1 MIRHC
6 RLLLLFLWV
15 SLTLLVVAYKQQ
27 PPAVPT
33 VIEVT
38 RIVAQSVTIEVTRVV
53 EVMQT
58 VEVSVTVA
66 ATAMTDSSNVATNI
80 ADNPL
85 IPTIP
90 YDYNHTGTYTLTR
103 NNDTGCT
110 LLVLHEISSEP
121 LNTIGF
127 ELLCHR
133 GAPSY
138 NLGHA
143 EGNVLIGNHT
153 AVWSS
158 SSPFGECHLIFEF
171 AETSVEVKQIG
182 QSLDCG
188 FGGFVYADGIYQLI
202 NDATPTLG
210 CMWTN
215 PCEND

>member
-1 MIRHC
+1 
-6 RLLLLFLWV
+6 V
-15 SLTLLVVAYKQQ
+15 SFILLVAACTQQ
-27 PPAVPT
+27 SHTAT
-33 VIEVT
+33 NFIEVT
-38 RIVAQSVTIEVTRVV
+38 RIVAQPVTIEVTRIAEVV
-53 EVMQT
+53 QT
-58 VEVSVTVA
+58 VEVPVTVEV
-66 ATAMTDSSNVATNI
+66 TAMVDSNNVTPIISENQ
-80 ADNPL
+80 
-85 IPTIP
+85 PTP
-90 YDYNHTGTYTLTR
+90 TLPSDYNHTGTYTFSR
-103 NNDTGCT
+103 DNDAGCT
-110 LLVLHEISSEP
+110 LLVLHEISSAP